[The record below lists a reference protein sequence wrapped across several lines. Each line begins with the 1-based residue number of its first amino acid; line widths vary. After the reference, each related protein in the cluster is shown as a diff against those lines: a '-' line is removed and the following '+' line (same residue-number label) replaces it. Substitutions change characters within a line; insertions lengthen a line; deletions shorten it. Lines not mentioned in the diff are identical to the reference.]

1 MLAAGAIFLRPN
13 IQDLRSIGVQGKLLA
28 QAMMDTVHPV
38 ARAHYL
44 TMDWTGTL
52 STGWP
57 WRRLPAEWTGR
68 IKC

>member
-1 MLAAGAIFLRPN
+1 MFAIGAISLRPD
-13 IQDLRSIGVQGKLLA
+13 IRDLCSIDVQGKLLV
-28 QAMMDTVHPV
+28 QGMMDTVCRA

-44 TMDWTGTL
+44 TMDWTGAPFA
-52 STGWP
+52 GWP